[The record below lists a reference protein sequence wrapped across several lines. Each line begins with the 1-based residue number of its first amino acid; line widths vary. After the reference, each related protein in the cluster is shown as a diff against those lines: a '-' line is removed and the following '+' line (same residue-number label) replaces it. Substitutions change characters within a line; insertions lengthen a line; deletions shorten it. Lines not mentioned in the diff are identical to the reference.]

1 MNGSTGDIADDFYH
15 RFKEDIQ
22 LMKTIG
28 LDSFRFSISW
38 TRIFPNGKLTGG
50 VNQLGV
56 KFYNDLIN
64 ELLSNGIKPFV
75 TLLHFDPPQA
85 LEDEY
90 GGPLSPRF
98 VNDFVAYADFCFE
111 TFGDR
116 VKKWVTINEP
126 NMYAMRAYDFGSF
139 APGRC
144 SQWMGTTTG
153 CAVPRG
159 DSSTEPYVAGHHFL
173 LSHAKIV
180 KLYRKKYKE
189 KQKGE
194 IGITTT
200 THWFEPKY
208 RALPSSQLAARR
220 VLDFMFGWFAH
231 PIAHGEYPESMRS
244 LVGDRLPRFT
254 EEQADLV
261 KGSIDFLGVNYYTM
275 YYAEDAPSTARIFA
289 ATNPSYS
296 TDSRAI
302 QSTEKDGVPIGTP
315 TAVDWLFICPKGF
328 KKLLLHIKNKYN
340 NLPVYITEN
349 GMTDQSSLSLEMAL
363 NDTLRIKYHNEHL
376 LFVECGCRG
385 GANVKGYYMWCF
397 FDDFEWNGGY
407 TVRFGMTYVDF
418 NDNLKRYLKASAYWF
433 KNFLAPPPSTLQ
445 SEM

>member
-1 MNGSTGDIADDFYH
+1 S
-15 RFKEDIQ
+15 R
-22 LMKTIG
+22 
-28 LDSFRFSISW
+28 ISSD
-38 TRIFPNGKLTGG
+38 GKLTGG

-144 SQWMGTTTG
+144 SH
-153 CAVPRG
+153 AVPRG

-296 TDSRAI
+296 TD
-302 QSTEKDGVPIGTP
+302 TEKDGVPIGTP
-315 TAVDWLFICPKGF
+315 VYWLFICPKGF

-349 GMTDQSSLSLEMAL
+349 GKIVMSNNLS
-363 NDTLRIKYHNEHL
+363 
-376 LFVECGCRG
+376 
-385 GANVKGYYMWCF
+385 
-397 FDDFEWNGGY
+397 
-407 TVRFGMTYVDF
+407 
-418 NDNLKRYLKASAYWF
+418 
-433 KNFLAPPPSTLQ
+433 
-445 SEM
+445 

>member
-144 SQWMGTTTG
+144 SQ
-153 CAVPRG
+153 C
-159 DSSTEPYVAGHHFL
+159 
-173 LSHAKIV
+173 HAKIV

-302 QSTEKDGVPIGTP
+302 QSST
-315 TAVDWLFICPKGF
+315 
-328 KKLLLHIKNKYN
+328 
-340 NLPVYITEN
+340 
-349 GMTDQSSLSLEMAL
+349 
-363 NDTLRIKYHNEHL
+363 
-376 LFVECGCRG
+376 
-385 GANVKGYYMWCF
+385 YMSKTNYSNC
-397 FDDFEWNGGY
+397 
-407 TVRFGMTYVDF
+407 
-418 NDNLKRYLKASAYWF
+418 
-433 KNFLAPPPSTLQ
+433 
-445 SEM
+445 